1 MLDRVFKNT
10 KTTIA
15 GIALFVSG
23 IVLVAL
29 EKATLTEAGA
39 FFGVAFALFFS
50 KDTINGKRL

>member
-10 KTTIA
+10 KTTIV

-50 KDTINGKRL
+50 KDSINGKRL

>member
-1 MLDRVFKNT
+1 MLDRVFKNI

-50 KDTINGKRL
+50 KDSINGKRL

>member
-50 KDTINGKRL
+50 KDSINGKRL

>member
-1 MLDRVFKNT
+1 MIDRVFKNT

-50 KDTINGKRL
+50 KDSINGKRL

>member
-1 MLDRVFKNT
+1 MIERIFKNT

-15 GIALFVSG
+15 GIALFLSG
-23 IVLVAL
+23 IALVAF

-39 FFGVAFALFFS
+39 FFGVAFVLFFS